1 MTGKIDMSKLTIP
14 AAEAEKFTFTKPQEN
29 NIVFFNTM
37 GGTHTEVL
45 RITKDGIT
53 ANPNVPTDEAAD
65 AVIRALDGHIKNLVK
80 REWVEL
86 TVKDMPDGDNPM
98 FDTDEFALGVAWAQA
113 KLKEKNT

>member
-1 MTGKIDMSKLTIP
+1 MDKDGYHGYDMSKLTIP

-53 ANPNVPTDEAAD
+53 ANPDVPTDEAAD
-65 AVIRALDGHIKNLVK
+65 AVIRALDGYIKGLVQK
-80 REWVEL
+80 EYERGFE
-86 TVKDMPDGDNPM
+86 DGKTRP
-98 FDTDEFALGVAWAQA
+98 
-113 KLKEKNT
+113 